1 MPQRLKRD
9 REVISIDQYKQ
20 EAIQAYI
27 PARIVPMKTA
37 PRLSSSLRRPVTGS
51 MGNSD
56 MTSTRLAKGDAAS
69 TQSLSSQNS
78 YAVCSELP
86 VQQMHK
92 SLAADRQVDVGKMS
106 KMDRRSAPRLLL
118 LLHAPD
124 ALD

>member
-1 MPQRLKRD
+1 
-9 REVISIDQYKQ
+9 
-20 EAIQAYI
+20 
-27 PARIVPMKTA
+27 
-37 PRLSSSLRRPVTGS
+37 VTGS

-106 KMDRRSAPRLLL
+106 KTDRRSALRLLL
-118 LLHAPD
+118 LPHAPD
-124 ALD
+124 ALDWVLNRIRLQSIIPVSVRITFTISNTGQDGSLHERWKMIDGLLEDVS